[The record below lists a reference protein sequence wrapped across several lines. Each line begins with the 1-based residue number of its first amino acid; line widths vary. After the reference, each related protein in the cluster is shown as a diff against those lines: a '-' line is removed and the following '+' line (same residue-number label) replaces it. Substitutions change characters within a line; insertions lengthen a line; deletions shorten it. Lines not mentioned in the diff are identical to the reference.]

1 MIVTLKA
8 KELGDLV
15 RFLKRAKLIGTDYL
29 IKNDMW
35 IPRTRTPESRPGTHI
50 LRGYHPIV
58 QDKVFLVKDVR
69 MVIDALEN
77 VTGKK
82 GMITISADYNGI
94 SITLRDGAVT
104 IPVAFPTEEKFP
116 IDAND
121 FTHYLSA
128 FDGNWTDFTQS
139 ELDTVKRKGLIVIK
153 SVDGDC
159 IRLSKSNFKLNGV
172 EQAKNA
178 IKYSGKY
185 FAQVTN
191 DGQMGNLFIH
201 MDYGFFEAVHHYL
214 YAVYRESDKPFDQ
227 L

>member
-8 KELGDLV
+8 KELGDFV
-15 RFLKRAKLIGTDYL
+15 RFLKRAKLIGVEYL
-29 IKNDMW
+29 VKNDMW
-35 IPRTRTPESRPGTHI
+35 IPRVRTPESRPGTHI
-50 LRGYHPIV
+50 LRGYHPV
-58 QDKVFLVKDVR
+58 VPDKVFLVKDIR
-69 MVIDALEN
+69 TVIDALEN

-82 GMITISADYNGI
+82 GTITISADYNGV

-104 IPVAFPTEEKFP
+104 IPIAFPTEEKFP

-153 SVDGDC
+153 SMDGDC

-201 MDYGFFEAVHHYL
+201 MNYGFFEAVHHYL

>member
-1 MIVTLKA
+1 M
-8 KELGDLV
+8 
-15 RFLKRAKLIGTDYL
+15 
-29 IKNDMW
+29 
-35 IPRTRTPESRPGTHI
+35 
-50 LRGYHPIV
+50 V
-58 QDKVFLVKDVR
+58 QDKVFLVKDIR
-69 MVIDALEN
+69 TVIDALEN

-82 GMITISADYNGI
+82 GTITISADYNGI

-104 IPVAFPTEEKFP
+104 IPIAFPTEEKFP

-128 FDGNWTDFTQS
+128 FDGNWIDFTQS
-139 ELDTVKRKGLIVIK
+139 ELDTVKKKGLIVIK

-201 MDYGFFEAVHHYL
+201 MNYGFFEAVHHYL

>member
-58 QDKVFLVKDVR
+58 QDKVFLVKDIR
-69 MVIDALEN
+69 TAIDALEN

-94 SITLRDGAVT
+94 SITLRDGAIT
-104 IPVAFPTEEKFP
+104 IPIAFPTEEKFP

-121 FTHYLSA
+121 FEHYLSA
-128 FDGNWTDFTQS
+128 FDGNWESLSGDISFDNNLQ
-139 ELDTVKRKGLIVIK
+139 RCIA
-153 SVDGDC
+153 VD
-159 IRLSKSNFKLNGV
+159 IRY
-172 EQAKNA
+172 
-178 IKYSGKY
+178 I
-185 FAQVTN
+185 
-191 DGQMGNLFIH
+191 LFIVEKLGGCKNLIDE
-201 MDYGFFEAVHHYL
+201 MTIVE
-214 YAVYRESDKPFDQ
+214 
-227 L
+227 